1 MKKVYY
7 IAFYV
12 LLLSFPGICR
22 ADFEADRFFDCAG
35 MQVPLRI
42 IFKTSYGQLIH
53 DVSTEEKSILNNN
66 NNLKT
71 EKLYLNSSY
80 NSVQPYGYVTL
91 TSALTEYIS
100 NNKTCIIPETI
111 EVFIGYR
118 DPMIYIAKEFRSKPC
133 EFSVMLRHQQ
143 VHQQINIYTL
153 QYLLPLMKEAI
164 ISATQNITPIVST
177 SKSSFNND
185 IKKLQEIYTAA
196 IQPIL
201 IAFDEIR
208 QEENRK
214 FDEVTN
220 YKIDE
225 KLCQKY
231 NLRRLKSKKQSSH
244 SPSTTK
250 R

>member
-153 QYLLPLMKEAI
+153 QYLLLDFTIAKELRLGRHHILLHTKIGIGNGPEILHPPLAEA
-164 ISATQNITPIVST
+164 
-177 SKSSFNND
+177 
-185 IKKLQEIYTAA
+185 
-196 IQPIL
+196 
-201 IAFDEIR
+201 AF
-208 QEENRK
+208 
-214 FDEVTN
+214 
-220 YKIDE
+220 
-225 KLCQKY
+225 CQ
-231 NLRRLKSKKQSSH
+231 LAVLGRLMA
-244 SPSTTK
+244 PE
-250 R
+250 